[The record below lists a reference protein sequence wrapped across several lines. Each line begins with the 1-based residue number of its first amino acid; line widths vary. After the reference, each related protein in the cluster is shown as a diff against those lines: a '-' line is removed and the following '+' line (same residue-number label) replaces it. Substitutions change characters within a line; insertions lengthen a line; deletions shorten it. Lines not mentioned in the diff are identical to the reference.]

1 MTISS
6 TLILNYAVLFMLVC
20 ICLALLLN
28 LVRLFNAPTIT
39 DRILTLD
46 TMTVNALALVVLY
59 GIWAGT
65 GLYLEAA
72 VLLALTSFVGTVAY
86 CKFLLRGSIIE

>member
-1 MTISS
+1 MIVTYA
-6 TLILNYAVLFMLVC
+6 LIFFFA
-20 ICLALLLN
+20 CLALALVLN
-28 LVRLFNAPTIT
+28 LIRMFNAPTIT

-46 TMTVNALALVVLY
+46 TMTVNAIALVVLY
-59 GIWAGT
+59 GVWAGT

-72 VLLALTSFVGTVAY
+72 VLLALTGFVGTVAY

>member
-1 MTISS
+1 M
-6 TLILNYAVLFMLVC
+6 ILPHALTFMLGCVA
-20 ICLALLLN
+20 LALVLN
-28 LVRLFNAPTIT
+28 LWRLFTAPTLT

-46 TMTVNALALVVLY
+46 TMTVNAIALVVLY
-59 GIWAGT
+59 GIWGGT

-86 CKFLLRGSIIE
+86 CKYLLRGSIIE

>member
-1 MTISS
+1 M
-6 TLILNYAVLFMLVC
+6 ILPHALTFFLLCIVLSLV
-20 ICLALLLN
+20 LN
-28 LVRLFNAPTIT
+28 VWRLFTAPTVT

-46 TMTVNALALVVLY
+46 TMSVNAIALVVAY

-65 GLYLEAA
+65 GLYLEVA
-72 VLLALTSFVGTVAY
+72 VIFSLTGFVGTVAY

>member
-1 MTISS
+1 M
-6 TLILNYAVLFMLVC
+6 ILPYALAFMATC
-20 ICLALLLN
+20 IALALVLN
-28 LVRLFNAPTIT
+28 LWRLFTAPTIP

-46 TMTVNALALVVLY
+46 TMTVNAIALVVLY

-65 GLYLEAA
+65 RLYLEVA

-86 CKFLLRGSIIE
+86 CKYLLRGSIIE

>member
-1 MTISS
+1 M
-6 TLILNYAVLFMLVC
+6 ILPYALTFFLAS
-20 ICLALLLN
+20 IALALVLN
-28 LVRLFNAPTIT
+28 MWRLFTAPTVT

-46 TMTVNALALVVLY
+46 TMTVNAIALVVAY

-65 GLYLEAA
+65 GLYLEVA
-72 VLLALTSFVGTVAY
+72 VIFALTGFVGTVAY